1 MDESGSHGL
10 TEALDRCVRLVSV
23 APHLQRT
30 FALLPQAI
38 RIDAVVSAE
47 AGDLPIAA
55 RQLLKLGIAG
65 GPIRLGQVRIAD
77 GADELAPP
85 PRFLATVGERHV
97 ELGKAELSRDLRA
110 VFTIILGALFDAGDT
125 AEILESLAIQS
136 QSLSTL
142 RRLTGHMLAATDVD
156 QALYLMLAGITS
168 GHGLGFNRAALFLH
182 DPETGRFVGS
192 KAIGPH
198 DEAEAHRVW
207 EAIELE
213 DLTIESMIDNY
224 EKGHFDTR
232 FQQRVQA
239 TSLVPTDDPEDELGL
254 ALLDPH
260 SVSFER
266 DRPKN
271 PSLAELGTAR
281 EFVLASIHP
290 HGRLLG
296 VLFADNVYSGAPIRR
311 DLLEH
316 IALFV
321 DQTALVWENLSLLAH
336 VAELAQIDGLTG
348 LLNRR
353 EFDAR
358 FERERSRSERTRTPL
373 SLLVFDVDRFKE
385 VNDVRGHE
393 AGDALLRAVGAILT
407 KSTRTHDIVAR
418 YGGDELVV
426 LLPEVTTEQAVSAAA
441 RIGKFAADEGISLSV
456 GGATWPIDCADIGAL
471 FRCADEQLYRAKS
484 EGRGRGF
491 IGGKTI
497 AFDDGRSDGEGKGD
511 SGVGD
516 A

>member
-1 MDESGSHGL
+1 MDDSASHGL

-30 FALLPQAI
+30 FSLLPQPL
-38 RIDAVVSAE
+38 RIDAVVSADPD
-47 AGDLPIAA
+47 DLPIAA
-55 RQLLKLGIAG
+55 RQLMKLGLVVG
-65 GPIRLGQVRIAD
+65 SIRLGQVRIAET
-77 GADELAPP
+77 GDELAPP
-85 PRFLATVGERHV
+85 PRLLVTAGDRHV
-97 ELGKAELSRDLRA
+97 ELGKVELSRDLRA
-110 VFTIILGALFDAGDT
+110 VFASLLGALFDAADT
-125 AEILESLAIQS
+125 AEILESLALQS

-198 DEAEAHRVW
+198 DQADAHRVW

-260 SVSFER
+260 SVSFSRER
-266 DRPKN
+266 PTN
-271 PSLAELGTAR
+271 PSLAELGIAR
-281 EFVLASIHP
+281 EFVLASIHA

-296 VLFADNVYSGAPIRR
+296 LLFADNVYSGAPIRR

-321 DQTALVWENLSLLAH
+321 DQTALVWENLSLLDH

-358 FERERSRSERTRTPL
+358 FERERSRSERTKTPL
-373 SLLVFDVDRFKE
+373 TLLVFDVDRFKE

-393 AGDALLRAVGAILT
+393 AGDAVLRALGAIL
-407 KSTRTHDIVAR
+407 KRSTRSHDVVAR

-426 LLPEVTTEQAVSAAA
+426 LLTDVTAEQALAAAA
-441 RIGKFAADEGISLSV
+441 RIGKCAADEGISISV
-456 GGATWPIDCADIGAL
+456 GGATGPVDCSEIGAL
-471 FRCADEQLYRAKS
+471 FRSADEQLYRAKS

-491 IGGKTI
+491 VGGKTI
-497 AFDDGRSDGEGKGD
+497 AFAAE
-511 SGVGD
+511 VAD
-516 A
+516 AGTASAEPA

>member
-1 MDESGSHGL
+1 MDDLASHGL
-10 TEALDRCVRLVSV
+10 TEALDRSVRLVSV

-30 FALLPQAI
+30 FSLLPEPL
-38 RIDAVVSAE
+38 RIDAVVSPDPE
-47 AGDLPIAA
+47 DLPLAA
-55 RQLLKLGIAG
+55 RQLLKLGLVG
-65 GPIRLGQVRIAD
+65 GSIRLGQVRIAET
-77 GADELAPP
+77 ADELAPP
-85 PRFLATVGERHV
+85 PRLLVTAGARHV
-97 ELGKAELSRDLRA
+97 ELGKTELSRDLRA
-110 VFTIILGALFDAGDT
+110 VFTSLLGALFDAGDT
-125 AEILESLAIQS
+125 AEIVESLALQS

-232 FQQRVQA
+232 FQQRVRA

-260 SVSFER
+260 SVSFARE
-266 DRPKN
+266 RPKN

-296 VLFADNVYSGAPIRR
+296 LLFADNVYSGAPIRR

-321 DQTALVWENLSLLAH
+321 DQTALVWENLSLLQH

-358 FERERSRSERTRTPL
+358 FERERSRSERTKTPL

-393 AGDALLRAVGAILT
+393 AGDAVLRALGAILK
-407 KSTRTHDIVAR
+407 KSTRSHDVVAR

-426 LLPEVTTEQAVSAAA
+426 LLTEVTAEQALAAAA
-441 RIGKFAADEGISLSV
+441 RIGKSAADEGISISV
-456 GGATWPIDCADIGAL
+456 GGATWPADCAEIGAL
-471 FRCADEQLYRAKS
+471 FRSADEQLYRAKS

-497 AFDDGRSDGEGKGD
+497 AFADEAADEGAASGEP
-511 SGVGD
+511 S
-516 A
+516 